1 MATIAYKYILEDSH
15 TWIRLEEGM
24 PKVKV
29 VTGEIIEVD
38 ETRINKMQMYLAG
51 FRRVDEDGEVQ
62 PEGFDKV
69 NAENAESAKAE
80 AKKAKAKAKEAEKA
94 VEVEAQGNE
103 VPEIVVPTVEVEAQ
117 DDGKEGITVK
127 VTK

>member
-1 MATIAYKYILEDSH
+1 
-15 TWIRLEEGM
+15 M

-29 VTGEIIEVD
+29 VTGEVIEVE

-69 NAENAESAKAE
+69 TSDNVEVEKSES
-80 AKKAKAKAKEAEKA
+80 KKAKAKAKEAEKA

-103 VPEIVVPTVEVEAQ
+103 VPEIVVPTVETEAK
-117 DDGKEGITVK
+117 DDGKADITVK

>member
-1 MATIAYKYILEDSH
+1 MAIIAYKYIPEDSH

-29 VTGEIIEVD
+29 VTGEIIEV
-38 ETRINKMQMYLAG
+38 EESRINKMQMHLTG
-51 FRRVDEDGEVQ
+51 FRRLDEEGEAKV
-62 PEGFDKV
+62 EGFDAV
-69 NAENAESAKAE
+69 TAENAENAKSE

-117 DDGKEGITVK
+117 DDGKDAVTVK